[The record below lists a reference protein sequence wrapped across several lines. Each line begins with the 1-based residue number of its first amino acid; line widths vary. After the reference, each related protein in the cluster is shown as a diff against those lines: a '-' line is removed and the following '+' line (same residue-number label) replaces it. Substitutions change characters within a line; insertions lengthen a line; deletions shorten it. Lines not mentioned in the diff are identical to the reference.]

1 MINLDQGE
9 LGKILELL
17 GLSLK
22 DLEDKTGT
30 DKSTWSALFNGSRW
44 FQWPTIVAASKKLGI
59 EPNHFVIFVAL
70 KRLAMNAK
78 KKTEVV
84 DSDS

>member
-1 MINLDQGE
+1 MINLDQVE
-9 LGKILELL
+9 LRKILDLL
-17 GLSLK
+17 ILSLG
-22 DLEDKTGT
+22 DLEEKTGT
-30 DKSTWSALFNGSRW
+30 DKSTWSALFNGARW
-44 FQWPTIVAASKKLGI
+44 FQWPTIVAASEKLGI

-70 KRLAMNAK
+70 KRLAVNAK

>member
-1 MINLDQGE
+1 MINLDQEE

-17 GLSLK
+17 GMSLK

-44 FQWPTIVAASKKLGI
+44 FQWPTIVAAAEKLGI

-78 KKTEVV
+78 KKNELV
-84 DSDS
+84 DSDG